1 MHWNGFSGSW
11 RSSSGSAVGAQRRAG
26 FCLRAERARAA
37 RVVGER
43 GGGEGFSGA
52 GIDVASL
59 SEREGWLEWAGGGA
73 ETAWR
78 AWRAWREGG

>member
-1 MHWNGFSGSW
+1 M
-11 RSSSGSAVGAQRRAG
+11 
-26 FCLRAERARAA
+26 

-52 GIDVASL
+52 GIEMAASL

-78 AWRAWREGG
+78 AWREGGWRMRWFSKRSMARGGSEVRSVRARMCFDFGKMCG